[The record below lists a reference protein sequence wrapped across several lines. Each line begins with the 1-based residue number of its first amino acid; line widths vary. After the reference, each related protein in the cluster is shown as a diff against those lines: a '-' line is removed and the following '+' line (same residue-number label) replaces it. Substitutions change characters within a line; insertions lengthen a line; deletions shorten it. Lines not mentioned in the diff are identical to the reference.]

1 MPKTAEEI
9 AESKRKRIEIAN
21 KYGGVPTSIWEI
33 DYSIGKDINE
43 LHSKK
48 QHVVSVD
55 RHKKMDYDKRLYK
68 HVAMSVQM
76 VRGKGAGVSTFP
88 PELVKRVESFYSE
101 PGDTVLDLSAGH
113 NSRMECTYQLGR
125 NYIGYDPSIPFMAF
139 NREVAEKLL
148 NNKLLAN
155 GCTITLRQQSSEHL
169 EEADNSVDLV
179 FTSPPYWC
187 LTPETLIITTCGVK
201 QISDLCINDEVYT
214 HNGVYK
220 KVTKVLKRDINDE
233 LTNISVWGNS
243 DLKITSNHKIYAVKH
258 EKCPYYKS
266 KIKVCSPDCSYLR
279 CGNWAKHQ
287 CSHFYEKYSP
297 KFIEA
302 KDLVVGDFILYPI
315 NRDIEP
321 LKEIR
326 FSDFLKNLKVIEDTV
341 KLNRNQYG
349 NNDIS
354 DIIPLNKEVLR
365 LFGYFLAEG
374 YVNGDE
380 ITFSFHKN
388 ERDFIDDVSNIFK
401 NIFNISG
408 REVTQDNVCHLKF
421 YKQPIADLFTH
432 FFGAYSHL
440 KHIPSF
446 VMKLP
451 LELQQSLIE
460 GYYYGDGGHI
470 QNSGYIF
477 TSTSPTL
484 IEQIK
489 QLLLRSNIVF
499 YSSEIDNTG
508 NTTFNDR
515 IVVRHKM
522 YLLTISSYKEIL
534 KFEQLIKYKK
544 IEKMKPSK
552 NYSTQSFILGNY
564 LYSKIRKI
572 KKLPYNG
579 EVFNCEVDED
589 NSYTLPVGSVH
600 NCIEDYGDEPEQLG
614 NNCTYDVFLD
624 RMTTV
629 LSEGHRV
636 LKPGKFMIIN
646 VNDFMYEKEFYP
658 YHADIINIYRRVGI
672 PIHDIIIVKWK
683 NSISQCFA
691 TKLEKWRRVAKLHE
705 YLIVGRKNVV

>member
-76 VRGKGAGVSTFP
+76 VRGKGAGISTFP

-179 FTSPPYWC
+179 FTSPPY
-187 LTPETLIITTCGVK
+187 
-201 QISDLCINDEVYT
+201 Y
-214 HNGVYK
+214 
-220 KVTKVLKRDINDE
+220 
-233 LTNISVWGNS
+233 
-243 DLKITSNHKIYAVKH
+243 
-258 EKCPYYKS
+258 
-266 KIKVCSPDCSYLR
+266 
-279 CGNWAKHQ
+279 
-287 CSHFYEKYSP
+287 
-297 KFIEA
+297 
-302 KDLVVGDFILYPI
+302 
-315 NRDIEP
+315 
-321 LKEIR
+321 
-326 FSDFLKNLKVIEDTV
+326 
-341 KLNRNQYG
+341 
-349 NNDIS
+349 
-354 DIIPLNKEVLR
+354 
-365 LFGYFLAEG
+365 
-374 YVNGDE
+374 
-380 ITFSFHKN
+380 
-388 ERDFIDDVSNIFK
+388 
-401 NIFNISG
+401 
-408 REVTQDNVCHLKF
+408 
-421 YKQPIADLFTH
+421 
-432 FFGAYSHL
+432 
-440 KHIPSF
+440 
-446 VMKLP
+446 
-451 LELQQSLIE
+451 
-460 GYYYGDGGHI
+460 
-470 QNSGYIF
+470 
-477 TSTSPTL
+477 
-484 IEQIK
+484 
-489 QLLLRSNIVF
+489 
-499 YSSEIDNTG
+499 
-508 NTTFNDR
+508 
-515 IVVRHKM
+515 
-522 YLLTISSYKEIL
+522 
-534 KFEQLIKYKK
+534 K
-544 IEKMKPSK
+544 IE
-552 NYSTQSFILGNY
+552 T
-564 LYSKIRKI
+564 
-572 KKLPYNG
+572 
-579 EVFNCEVDED
+579 
-589 NSYTLPVGSVH
+589 
-600 NCIEDYGDEPEQLG
+600 YGDEPEQLG
-614 NNCTYDVFLD
+614 KNCTYDEFLD

-629 LSEGHRV
+629 LREGHRV